1 MADISKITIESGTY
15 DIKDTVSRETLDIM
29 NSNDTI
35 FLGDSYA
42 AGTTYESGSVQF
54 LTSWCEKLRQ
64 IMGLTS
70 GHYYIYAQG
79 NAGFA
84 RVGNNSMN
92 FQMTLQSH
100 LDDIQNKNMIKNIIV
115 CAGYNDHH
123 EDYALIDQRIGEFV
137 AFCKTNFPNAQ
148 VYIGMIGGD
157 SRDSETGREIR
168 YKLLSKVL
176 NAYNKCDQY
185 GAIYL
190 SGVENFSHNFYQF
203 NNQGNH
209 PNEAG
214 YIYVAAM
221 IYNAWKNG
229 STSLY
234 EPLTTAELPTNFS
247 NNLYING
254 IMCND
259 TKMIN
264 INNYTASNVD
274 LTDVNTQIE
283 IVSANTTN
291 KVIKATI
298 QGKTDI
304 PVDLF
309 VQSGEDKYYANGKL
323 LINDDGSVVLISTLF
338 AFVHTVTTFVI
349 WGTSKTFPMLT
360 A

>member
-1 MADISKITIESGTY
+1 MANISKIEIGNTIY
-15 DIKDTVSRETLDIM
+15 DIKDETARNQLDLI
-29 NSNDTI
+29 NNNDTI

-84 RVGNNSMN
+84 RIGNNSMN
-92 FQMTLQSH
+92 FQMTLASH
-100 LDDIQNKNMIKNIIV
+100 LDDIPNKNAIKNIIV
-115 CAGYNDHH
+115 CAGYNDYH
-123 EDYALIDQRIGEFV
+123 EEFSLINQRIGEFV
-137 AFCKTNFPNAQ
+137 TFCKTNFPNAQ

-157 SRDSETGREIR
+157 SRDSQTGREIR
-168 YKLLSKVL
+168 YQLLSKVL

-185 GAIYL
+185 GAVYL

-229 STSLY
+229 STSMY
-234 EPLTTAELPTNFS
+234 EPMTTAELATNFN

-254 IMCND
+254 TMCND
-259 TKMIN
+259 TKIIN
-264 INNYTASNVD
+264 INNYTASNID
-274 LTDVNTQIE
+274 LTNVNTEIE
-283 IVSANTTN
+283 IVPANTTN
-291 KVIKATI
+291 KVIKPTL
-298 QGKTDI
+298 QVGTDI

-309 VQSGEDKYYANGKL
+309 VQSGNDKYYTSGKL
-323 LINDDGSVVLISTLF
+323 LIKDDGSVVLISTLF

-349 WGTSKTFPMLT
+349 WGVSKTFPMLVS
-360 A
+360 

>member
-1 MADISKITIESGTY
+1 MANISKIAIGEVIY
-15 DIKDTVSRETLDIM
+15 DVKDEDARDELDLI

-42 AGTTYESGSVQF
+42 AGTTWESGSVQY

-64 IMGLTS
+64 IMGLTT

-84 RVGNNSMN
+84 RIGNNSMN
-92 FQMTLQSH
+92 FQMTLASH
-100 LDDIQNKNMIKNIIV
+100 LSDIQHKNLIKNIIV

-123 EDYALIDQRIGEFV
+123 EEYALIDQRIGEFV
-137 AFCKTNFPNAQ
+137 SFCKTNFPNAK

-168 YKLLSKVL
+168 YKLLTKVL
-176 NAYNKCDQY
+176 NAYNKCNQY

-190 SGVENFSHNFYQF
+190 SGVENFTHNFYQF

-209 PNEAG
+209 PNEDG
-214 YIYVAAM
+214 YIYVAGM

-229 STSLY
+229 STSMY
-234 EPLTTAELPTNFS
+234 EPTTTAELTTNFS
-247 NNLYING
+247 NTLYING
-254 IMCND
+254 TMCND
-259 TKMIN
+259 TKIIS
-264 INNYTASNVD
+264 INNYTASNVN
-274 LTDVNTQIE
+274 LSDVDTE
-283 IVSANTTN
+283 IKIVDANTTN

-298 QGKTDI
+298 QSRTDI

-309 VQSGEDKYYANGKL
+309 VQSGETKYYASGKL
-323 LINDDGSVVLISTLF
+323 LIKDDGSVVLISTLF
-338 AFVHTVTTFVI
+338 AFVHTITTFVI